1 MHWCTECRAVRA
13 GAPLVTLNIA
23 NLLPVLPAS
32 AQASQPQAGHCGQQR
47 GKGSSGALACIWC
60 CCSTVSLHHW
70 TLETGEQVW
79 FQVLVHSSALQ
90 GNHIQPRLSKLN
102 KSIEQIHQVKDKVIF
117 CYSLF
122 RHKHQNS
129 CFNSVVT

>member
-1 MHWCTECRAVRA
+1 MPRCPGRGATRDTKYCQFAASAAGQRAGIPTPGRPLRAAAGERFLWCTR
-13 GAPLVTLNIA
+13 
-23 NLLPVLPAS
+23 
-32 AQASQPQAGHCGQQR
+32 
-47 GKGSSGALACIWC
+47 CIWC